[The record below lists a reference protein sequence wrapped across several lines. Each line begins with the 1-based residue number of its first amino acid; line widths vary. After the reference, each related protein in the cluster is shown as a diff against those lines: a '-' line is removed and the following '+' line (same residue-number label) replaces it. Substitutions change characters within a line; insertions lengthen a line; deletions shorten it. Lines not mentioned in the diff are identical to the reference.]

1 MPTEPVLIKT
11 KTTKMYWYPE
21 ASGGTLTDERTD
33 LDTSQGDHDRFK
45 HYVWHPEKG
54 RAAAMVTEA
63 MVTGTP
69 IRALCGKMWVPSR
82 DPSRFPMCPECKEL
96 KEVAQNGGGGES
108 E

>member
-1 MPTEPVLIKT
+1 MSTEPVLIKT

-21 ASGGTLTDERTD
+21 ASGGTVTDERTN